1 MQDTINKQITVKAPR
16 ERVYNAIA
24 DPKQIVK
31 WFPDSVD
38 GTFEVGE
45 RPLLTFGDL
54 KTRIYVEA
62 AKPFEYFA
70 YRWIPGGIEM
80 LGDVLKADNTLVEF
94 FIEEAEG
101 GTKVTLK
108 ESGFASLPADHAQKA
123 LGMMNDGWTHMMG
136 QLEKEV
142 SEQ

>member
-1 MQDTINKQITVKAPR
+1 MQDTINKVIKVKAKK

-31 WFPDSVD
+31 WFPDSVE
-38 GTFEVGE
+38 GEFAKGE

-62 AKPFEYFA
+62 AEPFSYFA
-70 YRWIPGGIEM
+70 YRWVPGGIEM

-94 FIEEAEG
+94 FIEETTD

-108 ESGFASLPADHAQKA
+108 ESGFASLPVEHAQKA
-123 LGMMNDGWTHMMG
+123 L
-136 QLEKEV
+136 
-142 SEQ
+142 

>member
-1 MQDTINKQITVKAPR
+1 MQDLIKKEITVKADA
-16 ERVYNAIA
+16 ERVYEAIA
-24 DPKQIVK
+24 NPKKIIK
-31 WFPDSVD
+31 WFPDSVE
-38 GTFEVGE
+38 GEFKQGE

-62 AKPFEYFA
+62 AKPFSYFA
-70 YRWIPGGIEM
+70 YRWVPGGIEM

-94 FIEEAEG
+94 FIEETPE

-108 ESGFASLPADHAQKA
+108 ESGFASLPTEHAQKA
-123 LGMMNDGWTHMMG
+123 LGMMQDGWTHMMG

-142 SEQ
+142 NKK